1 MENSDSLQ
9 GVNIEEESLRRYT
22 DSKCFANL
30 IGYTGQISTD
40 EYDALSKE
48 DQEIYS
54 KTDTVGKSGLEKVL
68 DSTLRGKKGEVK
80 LYVNNVGKVLDTV
93 QSTEPKA
100 GNDVYLSLDA
110 NLQKAAY
117 NILEQ
122 ELAGILLSKTKT
134 LWILI
139 GILSVTEV
147 TL

>member
-1 MENSDSLQ
+1 M
-9 GVNIEEESLRRYT
+9 
-22 DSKCFANL
+22 
-30 IGYTGQISTD
+30 
-40 EYDALSKE
+40 
-48 DQEIYS
+48 
-54 KTDTVGKSGLEKVL
+54 
-68 DSTLRGKKGEVK
+68 K

-122 ELAGILLSKTKT
+122 ELAGILLSKIKT
-134 LWILI
+134 TWILI